1 MGSGFRT
8 FTTSEVLT
16 ASNVQNYLMEQSVMS
31 FASTG
36 ARDVAIT
43 SPEYGMQAYVG
54 STAPGRLMH
63 YDGSAWRDVQL
74 ESRTH
79 GALIY
84 HNTSQ
89 AVATGGTGYALDMN
103 SESLDTDG
111 YHVTTPSGTN
121 SRITIP
127 TGLGGLYAITGYFRM
142 ESTSVTT
149 PTGGILKNGVSMI
162 RSVQATG
169 GYAAVSIATT
179 MLLAAGDYIQLFC
192 AHFTGVNKNVDY
204 VASGGTNDPLS
215 PWLSAYLIAGVSA

>member
-84 HNTSQ
+84 NNANQ
-89 AVATGGTGYALDMN
+89 AIATGGTGYAITMN
-103 SESLDTDG
+103 SESLDTDS
-111 YHVTTPSGTN
+111 YHSTTTN
-121 SRITIP
+121 TSRITIP

-149 PTGGILKNGVSMI
+149 PTGGILKNGISMI
-162 RSVQATG
+162 RNVQPTG
-169 GYAAVSIATT
+169 GYAAIHVATT
-179 MLLAAGDYIQLFC
+179 MLLAAGDYVELFC
-192 AHFTGVNKNVDY
+192 AHFTGANRNVDY